1 VDLIITF
8 LAAMSG
14 ALVGGSVGV
23 YLLFPR
29 LRLNRAELDAVRG
42 KLQENESSLKTAT
55 ATIEGLRKQNK
66 EQEQTIR
73 QGGEIL
79 KEKQKQLETELA
91 QRAAA
96 EHRVQE
102 LAKNATMKEE
112 AAAEGDAQAKE
123 ANDRAA
129 EELRRRLASYE
140 VQLGAAERQIQ
151 QIAEE
156 AEGATTESAELRH
169 RCEQEAADRAAL
181 EEQLSSERKQA
192 QAFAVRITELENELV
207 RIGQQ
212 LGEERQSAANRM
224 ELLLKAQENLSHL
237 VQAAG
242 GTGTVNGNGD
252 GSKWPA
258 SSAHAETGGSATQ
271 ARPSEAEPVAALN

>member
-29 LRLNRAELDAVRG
+29 LRLNRAELDGVRG

-55 ATIEGLRKQNK
+55 ATIDGLRRQME

-79 KEKQKQLETELA
+79 KEKQKQLETEHA

-96 EHRVQE
+96 EQRIEE
-102 LAKNATMKEE
+102 LAKNAAMKEE
-112 AAAEGDAQAKE
+112 AAAEGDARDKE
-123 ANDRAA
+123 ASDLAA
-129 EELRRRLASYE
+129 EDLRRRLASYE

-151 QIAEE
+151 QIAEK
-156 AEGATTESAELRH
+156 AEGATTESAELRQ

-181 EEQLSSERKQA
+181 EEKLSSERKRA
-192 QAFAVRITELENELV
+192 QEFAARVTELENELV

-242 GTGTVNGNGD
+242 GAGTVNGNGD
-252 GSKWPA
+252 GSNWPA
-258 SSAHAETGGSATQ
+258 LPARAEAGGSATQ
-271 ARPSEAEPVAALN
+271 AVASETEPVAALN